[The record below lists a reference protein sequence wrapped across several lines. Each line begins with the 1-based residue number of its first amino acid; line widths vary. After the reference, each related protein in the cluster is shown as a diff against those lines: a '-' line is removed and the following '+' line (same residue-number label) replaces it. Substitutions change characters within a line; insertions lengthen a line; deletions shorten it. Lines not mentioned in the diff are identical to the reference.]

1 MHIWRRGI
9 IKSSIPCGLNG
20 EGAYEAARK
29 ERLGNKSF
37 FSVYNNIALSCHE
50 QAGRRAG
57 NGKPAYRGRSDD
69 KIALEFAVSWN
80 AAAMEDIL
88 ATLKDKNTRATF
100 VVSGKWARE
109 NADMLKRIADEGH
122 EIGTMGDD
130 PSFDGNLSETKADIQ
145 KSLESIK
152 AASGVDTVLY
162 YSGSRSVA
170 VSARASR
177 ALGLTH
183 VLSTIDLRC
192 GYGSKDDI
200 IKRGLNEPI
209 IGSIILL
216 QPTRACAD
224 ALGGLI
230 DGLNAKGIIAARVGD
245 VLGGM
250 V

>member
-1 MHIWRRGI
+1 M
-9 IKSSIPCGLNG
+9 K
-20 EGAYEAARK
+20 
-29 ERLGNKSF
+29 
-37 FSVYNNIALSCHE
+37 
-50 QAGRRAG
+50 RRAK
-57 NGKPAYRGRSDD
+57 NGWAINLFLAFIIISLYLVTSRQDAAQVMASLYAGPAYRGRSDD

-88 ATLKDKNTRATF
+88 ATLKDKDTSATF

-152 AASGVDTVLY
+152 TASGVDTVLY

-216 QPTRACAD
+216 QPRERAPMRWA
-224 ALGGLI
+224 GLDRRI
-230 DGLNAKGIIAARVGD
+230 KCERYNCRPRVGRAGRHGIGLD
-245 VLGGM
+245 RKNSIEERHKGRV
-250 V
+250 

>member
-1 MHIWRRGI
+1 M
-9 IKSSIPCGLNG
+9 K
-20 EGAYEAARK
+20 
-29 ERLGNKSF
+29 
-37 FSVYNNIALSCHE
+37 
-50 QAGRRAG
+50 RRAK
-57 NGKPAYRGRSDD
+57 NGWAINLFLAFIIISLYLVTSRQDAAQVMASLYAGPAYRGRSDD

-170 VSARASR
+170 VSARFPCAG
-177 ALGLTH
+177 A
-183 VLSTIDLRC
+183 
-192 GYGSKDDI
+192 Y
-200 IKRGLNEPI
+200 
-209 IGSIILL
+209 
-216 QPTRACAD
+216 ACAVHYRS
-224 ALGGLI
+224 ALRI
-230 DGLNAKGIIAARVGD
+230 RQQR
-245 VLGGM
+245 
-250 V
+250 

>member
-1 MHIWRRGI
+1 M
-9 IKSSIPCGLNG
+9 K
-20 EGAYEAARK
+20 
-29 ERLGNKSF
+29 
-37 FSVYNNIALSCHE
+37 
-50 QAGRRAG
+50 RRAK
-57 NGKPAYRGRSDD
+57 NGWAINLFLAFIIISLYLVTSRQDAAQVMASLYAGPAYRGRSDD

-80 AAAMEDIL
+80 ATAMEDIL

-170 VSARASR
+170 VSADNRK
-177 ALGLTH
+177 
-183 VLSTIDLRC
+183 
-192 GYGSKDDI
+192 Y
-200 IKRGLNEPI
+200 N
-209 IGSIILL
+209 
-216 QPTRACAD
+216 
-224 ALGGLI
+224 
-230 DGLNAKGIIAARVGD
+230 IIAAHASVRRCAGRPDRRIKCERYNCRPRGGRAGRHGIGLDRKNSIEERHKGRV
-245 VLGGM
+245 
-250 V
+250 

>member
-1 MHIWRRGI
+1 M
-9 IKSSIPCGLNG
+9 K
-20 EGAYEAARK
+20 
-29 ERLGNKSF
+29 
-37 FSVYNNIALSCHE
+37 
-50 QAGRRAG
+50 RRAK
-57 NGKPAYRGRSDD
+57 NGWAINLFLAFIIISLYLVTSRQDAAQVMASLYAGPAYRGRSDD

-109 NADMLKRIADEGH
+109 KRIADEGH

-183 VLSTIDLRC
+183 VLSPIDLRC

>member
-1 MHIWRRGI
+1 M
-9 IKSSIPCGLNG
+9 K
-20 EGAYEAARK
+20 
-29 ERLGNKSF
+29 
-37 FSVYNNIALSCHE
+37 
-50 QAGRRAG
+50 RRAK
-57 NGKPAYRGRSDD
+57 NGWAINLFLAFIIISLYLVTSRQDAATVMASLYAGPAYRGRADD
-69 KIALEFAVSWN
+69 KIELEFAVSWN

-245 VLGGM
+245 VLDGM

>member
-1 MHIWRRGI
+1 M
-9 IKSSIPCGLNG
+9 K
-20 EGAYEAARK
+20 
-29 ERLGNKSF
+29 
-37 FSVYNNIALSCHE
+37 
-50 QAGRRAG
+50 RRAK
-57 NGKPAYRGRSDD
+57 NGCAINLFLAFIIISLYLVTSRQDAAQVMASLYAGPAYRGRSDD

-224 ALGGLI
+224 ARPDRRIKCERYNCRPRGGRAGRHGI
-230 DGLNAKGIIAARVGD
+230 GLDRKNSIEERHKGRV
-245 VLGGM
+245 
-250 V
+250 

>member
-1 MHIWRRGI
+1 MIRRATTCFF
-9 IKSSIPCGLNG
+9 SSIL
-20 EGAYEAARK
+20 
-29 ERLGNKSF
+29 SF
-37 FSVYNNIALSCHE
+37 ALL
-50 QAGRRAG
+50 AGCVMRC
-57 NGKPAYRGRSDD
+57 
-69 KIALEFAVSWN
+69 
-80 AAAMEDIL
+80 AAAQSKNRESSPECRVFSRGVPGHGRVALTFDDGPDPKLTAEILDIL
-88 ATLKDKNTRATF
+88 SENGVRATF
-100 VVSGKWARE
+100 FVVGSNARE
-109 NADMLKRIADEGH
+109 HPELIDREINEGH

-152 AASGVDTVLY
+152 TASGVDTVLY

-230 DGLNAKGIIAARVGD
+230 DGLNAKGIIAARVWD

>member
-1 MHIWRRGI
+1 MKRRVKNGWAINLFLAFI
-9 IKSSIPCGLNG
+9 IISLYLVTSRHDAVQVMASL
-20 EGAYEAARK
+20 Y
-29 ERLGNKSF
+29 
-37 FSVYNNIALSCHE
+37 
-50 QAGRRAG
+50 AG
-57 NGKPAYRGRSDD
+57 PAYRGKSND

-88 ATLKDKNTRATF
+88 TTLKEKNTRATF

-130 PSFDGNLSETKADIQ
+130 PMLDGTLNEVKDDIQ

-152 AASGVDTVLY
+152 AAAGVDAVLY
-162 YSGSRSVA
+162 YSGTRSIA
-170 VSARASR
+170 VSARAAR
-177 ALGLTH
+177 RLGLTH
-183 VLSTIDLRC
+183 VLSTVDLRC
-192 GYGSKDDI
+192 GYGSGDDI

-230 DGLNAKGIIAARVGD
+230 EGLKAKGMAAARVGD
-245 VLGGM
+245 VLGGT